1 MNLQLKIFSQLF
13 VVGRELRPDGPLK
26 EHHDSNLAFMTP
38 FEETKAFEK
47 RAKTALDWG
56 KQYNYYTPTQR
67 VVDNVAREGFRI
79 TDDIK
84 RTYWGGGNVVWRV
97 RDPAGWEVEIQSQNL
112 MMLINTVGI
121 DAGGLIP
128 GQCVWA
134 RDGAVNVLLPV
145 DTEEYRSSI
154 QNAETYQKTRP
165 TVKGKKIVGAKYK
178 LLNGE
183 EVVYLGKVYA
193 ARNANQYNRFF
204 VKYTLKYRSAVHQ
217 AYPYHIRPAHDGR
230 AFYAVLNLGKYN
242 TVTLYKTAP
251 TFSELVA
258 EDADIDL
265 DEALERPADFAID
278 DSTQILKLTRE
289 PFEHI
294 SLELQE
300 FKDTD
305 ELTEAD
311 FQVNNGHFKNS
322 LQHPVFKRNGE
333 FFELIKTSS
342 KQPVLVKIVFDESQP
357 DRIMRS
363 PTNDIAL
370 RDNTMNFSAAYDT
383 LNLVPIPIPDSRAVS
398 LVTGPAFPTF
408 KEQLEYIKSL
418 GMTKAYQFKIK
429 TQ

>member
-1 MNLQLKIFSQLF
+1 MNLQLKIFSRLF

-121 DAGGLIP
+121 DAGGRVP

-193 ARNANQYNRFF
+193 ARNADQYDQYF
-204 VKYTLKYRSAVHQ
+204 VKYTLKNLYSVHRVYQ
-217 AYPYHIRPAHDGR
+217 YHIRPMPDSQ
-230 AFYAVLNLGKYN
+230 AFYAVLKIDKYN

-251 TFSELVA
+251 TFSELVV
-258 EDADIDL
+258 EDAGIDL
-265 DEALERPADFAID
+265 DEALDRPAEFAAND
-278 DSTQILKLTRE
+278 YTRILNLTRE

-294 SLELQE
+294 SFELQE
-300 FKDTD
+300 FKDVD
-305 ELTEAD
+305 QLTEAD
-311 FQVNNGHFKNS
+311 FQVDNGHFKNS
-322 LQHPVFKRNGE
+322 LQHPVFKRAGE
-333 FFELIKTSS
+333 LFELILTRS
-342 KQPVLVKIVFDESQP
+342 KQPVLVKVLFDESKP

-363 PTNDIAL
+363 QSNDIAL
-370 RDNTMNFSAAYDT
+370 RDSPFSYYNANLT
-383 LNLVPIPIPDSRAVS
+383 LDLIQIPIPDSRAVS

-408 KEQLEYIKSL
+408 KEQLEYIESL